1 MSFESVLGS
10 IELRR
15 MVKSRQTVKLKKKQ
29 IDSQVSNSVYYS
41 TVADLDSGIGS
52 PVPLAGG
59 PWEPTVGRTLTLIA
73 ESEAS
78 LQTGEQGGQEKVP
91 QHQCLHLL

>member
-1 MSFESVLGS
+1 M
-10 IELRR
+10 
-15 MVKSRQTVKLKKKQ
+15 KLKA
-29 IDSQVSNSVYYS
+29 SQVSNRVYYS
-41 TVADLDSGIGS
+41 AVADLDSWIGP

-78 LQTGEQGGQEKVP
+78 LQTQGEKEVKG
-91 QHQCLHLL
+91 

>member
-1 MSFESVLGS
+1 M
-10 IELRR
+10 
-15 MVKSRQTVKLKKKQ
+15 
-29 IDSQVSNSVYYS
+29 YYS

-78 LQTGEQGGQEKVP
+78 LQTGEQGGQENSPTSVP
-91 QHQCLHLL
+91 ALTVTKSHFLNPGLSNPPSYSNPIKQRQE